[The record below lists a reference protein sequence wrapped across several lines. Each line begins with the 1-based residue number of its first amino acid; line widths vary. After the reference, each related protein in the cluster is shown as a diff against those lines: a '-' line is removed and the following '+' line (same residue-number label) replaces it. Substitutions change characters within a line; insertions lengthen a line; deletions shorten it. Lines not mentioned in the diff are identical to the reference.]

1 MSEHQKIKYAGTVD
15 GCAFTYEDGELRVRC
30 KPQYALRMLL
40 EMEPQYC
47 EPAPNFAESLSK
59 HLATALEN
67 VAAPGGSADA
77 ATRTAAVEPSGKDA
91 EPRPVTANLSADQG
105 HANSAQPPAGATP
118 KPDADVI
125 QMRPVEDPLPENV
138 RQSSTLLPVVRW
150 YLGEHPDWTDARL
163 LQALEAQRPGL
174 KCLRHIKDLAER
186 VRVTADVA
194 RNPNPGPKEGS

>member
-1 MSEHQKIKYAGTVD
+1 MIDPCRIKYAGTVD

-47 EPAPNFAESLSK
+47 E
-59 HLATALEN
+59 HALPPGLPQD

-77 ATRTAAVEPSGKDA
+77 ATRTAEAVPGSGGKDVA
-91 EPRPVTANLSADQG
+91 LRSVIPTEVDSA
-105 HANSAQPPAGATP
+105 SAQLPAGATP
-118 KPDADVI
+118 TQEAEVI
-125 QMRPVEDPLPENV
+125 PLRPQGPELPEHV
-138 RQSSTLLPVVRW
+138 RQSPTLKPVVVW
-150 YLGEHPDWTDARL
+150 YLTEHPAWTDEQL
-163 LQALEAQRPGL
+163 LRVLEAQRPEL

-186 VRVTADVA
+186 VRVTADVV